1 MVFTADPGTGI
12 ASTIIDLGNRFRM
25 VVNNVDVLE
34 PEAALPKLPV
44 ASSLW
49 IPQPNLEIGAAA
61 WIYAGGTHHSA
72 FSYALTNEYFEDYA
86 DIAGIELVTIDK
98 DTTIKNFKFE
108 LRVNEVYFLLN
119 KSLQ

>member
-1 MVFTADPGTGI
+1 MI
-12 ASTIIDLGNRFRM
+12 
-25 VVNNVDVLE
+25 VNNVDVIK

-44 ASSLW
+44 ASALW

-72 FSYALTNEYFEDYA
+72 FTYALTNEYFEDYA
-86 DIAGIELVTIDK
+86 DISGIELMTIDN
-98 DTTIKNFKFE
+98 DTTINNFKFG
-108 LRVNEVYFLLN
+108 LKVNEIYYLLN